1 LFSRRRRIERIKVFD
16 TTLRDGQESPGAN
29 MTPAE
34 KLRMA
39 SELDELGV
47 DVIEVGFPGSSPQD
61 FEATERIARQ
71 LRRPVI
77 AALAR
82 AHDRDID
89 RAAEALSAA
98 ERPRIRTFI
107 ATSDHHLQHKLH
119 LTRESCL
126 EHVHEAVSH
135 AKRHMQDVEFS
146 ALDATR
152 TDPAFL
158 CRVMEV
164 AIDAGATTINV
175 PDTVGYAVPNDF
187 TRIIGMLFASVQG
200 IDAVTVSVHCH
211 NDLGLAVA
219 NVLAA
224 IQSGARQVQCT
235 VNGIGPRAG
244 NTPLEEVVVALRV
257 RPDLGFDTGVRT
269 ERLYPASQLLAHIT
283 GIRPLPNK
291 AVVGEGVFA
300 HEADVRE
307 GGLLENPSAYEIIT
321 PEMVGARRSRLVL
334 GRNSGRK
341 AMEHRLNE
349 LGYELDPDQV
359 ERAYE
364 QFRMLAESQKTVLDE
379 DLLAIYYQGTIEE
392 APPTFRLESLHVECG
407 RPPSKATVSV
417 SEGGGRPV
425 TATAEGDG
433 PIDATFAAL
442 QEVIPWEVRL
452 ESFEVHAAS
461 PGTDAVG
468 EARLHLRVKGHVF
481 TGRAAS
487 TDIVDAAARAF
498 LNAIDKASHTRD
510 LEARALE
517 SHAYWGV

>member
-1 LFSRRRRIERIKVFD
+1 MERIKVFD
-16 TTLRDGQESPGAN
+16 TTLRDGQESPGAS

-47 DVIEVGFPGSSPQD
+47 DVIEVGFPGGSPKD
-61 FEATERIARQ
+61 YEAVQRIGRQ
-71 LRRPVI
+71 LRRPVV

-82 AHDRDID
+82 PTREDID
-89 RAAEALSAA
+89 RAAEALSTA
-98 ERPRIRTFI
+98 ERPRIRTFL
-107 ATSDHHLQHKLH
+107 ATSDVHLQQGLH
-119 LTRESCL
+119 ITREGCL
-126 EHVHEAVSH
+126 EDVRSAVSH
-135 AKRHMQDVEFS
+135 ARRHTDDVEFS

-152 TDPAFL
+152 TDLAFL

-164 AIDAGATTINV
+164 AIEAGASTINV
-175 PDTVGYAVPNDF
+175 PDTVGYAVPGDF
-187 TRIIGMLFASVQG
+187 RRILEMLFASVRG
-200 IDAVTVSVHCH
+200 IDRVTVSVHCH

-219 NVLAA
+219 NVLSA
-224 IQSGARQVQCT
+224 IQSGARQFHCT
-235 VNGIGPRAG
+235 LTGIGPRAG
-244 NTPLEEVVVALRV
+244 NTPLEEVVMALRL
-257 RPDLGFDTGVRT
+257 RPDLGFDTGVRS
-269 ERLYPASQLLAHIT
+269 ERLGPASHLLAHIT
-283 GIRPLPNK
+283 GVRPLANK
-291 AVVGEGVFA
+291 PVVGDGVFA

-307 GGLLENPSAYEIIT
+307 GGLLENPAAYEIMT
-321 PEMVGARRSRLVL
+321 PEMVGARRSSLVL
-334 GRNSGRK
+334 GKHSGRQ
-341 AMEHRLNE
+341 AMVHRLRE
-349 LGYELDPDQV
+349 LGYELEPEQV
-359 ERAYE
+359 DRAFE
-364 QFRMLAESQKTVLDE
+364 QFRALAEMQKTVLDE
-379 DLLAIYYQGTIEE
+379 DLLAIYYQGTLEE
-392 APPTFRLESLHVECG
+392 APPTFKLESLHVECG

-417 SEGGGRPV
+417 SEAGGRAV

-452 ESFEVHAAS
+452 EDFEVHAAS
-461 PGTDAVG
+461 PGTDALG

-498 LNAIDKASHTRD
+498 LNAVDKASHTRD